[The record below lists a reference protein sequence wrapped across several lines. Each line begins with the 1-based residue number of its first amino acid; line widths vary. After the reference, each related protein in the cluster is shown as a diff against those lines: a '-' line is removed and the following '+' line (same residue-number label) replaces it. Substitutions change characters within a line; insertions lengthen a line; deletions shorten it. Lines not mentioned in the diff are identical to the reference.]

1 MTVLYFFISLTKQI
15 YESSPKGLLNFS
27 CERGHEKLPPTL
39 GLCAGV
45 ALEFRPPEQMPGFL
59 IKINV

>member
-1 MTVLYFFISLTKQI
+1 MLEPAILYRI
-15 YESSPKGLLNFS
+15 
-27 CERGHEKLPPTL
+27 TL

-45 ALEFRPPEQMPGFL
+45 ALEFRPTETKARLL

>member
-1 MTVLYFFISLTKQI
+1 ML
-15 YESSPKGLLNFS
+15 EPAAA
-27 CERGHEKLPPTL
+27 LPTTL

-45 ALEFRPPEQMPGFL
+45 ALEFRLPETAARLL